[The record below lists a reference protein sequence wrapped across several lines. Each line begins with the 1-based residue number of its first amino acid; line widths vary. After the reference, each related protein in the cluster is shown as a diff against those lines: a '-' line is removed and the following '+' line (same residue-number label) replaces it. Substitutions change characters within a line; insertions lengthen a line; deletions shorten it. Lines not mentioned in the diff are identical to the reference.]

1 MNETYIKLIK
11 RGTSIIEDN
20 FFWFKIVFLLKQ
32 QKVLSIHLGGRNMG

>member
-20 FFWFKIVFLLKQ
+20 LFWLKIVFLLKQ
-32 QKVLSIHLGGRNMG
+32 QKVLSIHLRGRNMC